1 MYKPPRGS
9 ELQKEGTWSVDEDNL
24 LKIKGGKKELIQGI
38 LKLKELGKLQSTYVE
53 GMLSKHLEMNWPP
66 NMIHGQYNQV
76 VTGTSRLSSS
86 NPNMQNMSG
95 EILDMFE
102 TRFQ

>member
-1 MYKPPRGS
+1 MYKPPKGS
-9 ELQKEGTWSVDEDNL
+9 ELVKEGTWSTDEDTL

-38 LKLKELGKLQSTYVE
+38 LKSKELAKLQSTYVE
-53 GMLSKHLEMNWPP
+53 GMLNKHREKHWPP

-76 VTGTSRLSSS
+76 VTGTGRLSSS
-86 NPNMQNMSG
+86 EPNMQNMSG

-102 TRFQ
+102 TRWK